1 MTRCIET
8 SRKMQQAY
16 PEFGDATNPDSR
28 GAADCGP
35 SARSKPRFHS
45 RSCTLEFAHF
55 RRLTCVVRSELRLV
69 CRQEATI

>member
-28 GAADCGP
+28 GAANCGP
-35 SARSKPRFHS
+35 PEANLGFTADRVHWNS
-45 RSCTLEFAHF
+45 
-55 RRLTCVVRSELRLV
+55 LTFG
-69 CRQEATI
+69 A